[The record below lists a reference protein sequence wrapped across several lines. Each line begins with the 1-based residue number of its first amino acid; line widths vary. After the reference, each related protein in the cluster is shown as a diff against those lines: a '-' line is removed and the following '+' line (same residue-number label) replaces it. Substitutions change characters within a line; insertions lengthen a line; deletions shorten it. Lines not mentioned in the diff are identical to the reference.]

1 MTDEMERLA
10 YQNRFVRQL
19 VQDDLNYEASEAT
32 PQVISGP
39 DNLVLLR
46 VSLEEWIKLTSSLF
60 TGADICY
67 PSESDNV
74 RWILYRAVEQP
85 MDLCALIA
93 NCIATSEATQQALRD
108 FVANDPGM
116 QQILQTTINKGAP
129 LLPEIE
135 GQVIVENDDLDAL
148 FGAVTFLV
156 DTIHDAIVDFN
167 QDAEAANNSREL
179 GAIIFEALPI
189 IETLPF
195 DQMSQYIDTLFE
207 QIIEVFDSQ
216 WDTTPI
222 TGTRDRIR
230 CALFCIAIDNDNS
243 LTWSLIQDYFYG
255 LTGFSWTETF
265 NIMLEF
271 ANFLQ
276 TGTWTGEE
284 VVDIAF
290 GNFAAAMSGMGK
302 FGDMLFPSLGALMQ
316 LGQNDPDPDHAT
328 LCDCTPP
335 DPDCNDLTAS
345 ASGWVAT
352 NASGTPSSIFG
363 YYAAGQGLAPAASG
377 TAYFYHSRQ
386 PIGGSPTVLS
396 LTFNFNQAVTNFGV
410 QRLGGAFAWYTGAAT
425 TSITIDST
433 THPSFFPLTLGSG
446 SAIGITF
453 TTNIAPS
460 SAFRVVEFCW
470 EPV

>member
-1 MTDEMERLA
+1 MDEMEQLA
-10 YQNRFVRQL
+10 YKNRFVRQL
-19 VQDDLNYEASEAT
+19 VQDLSNYEASDAT

-46 VSLEEWIKLTSSLF
+46 VSFEEWLKLTSSLF

-67 PSESDNV
+67 PSESDSV

-93 NCIATSEATQQALRD
+93 ECIATSEATQEALRN
-108 FVANDPGM
+108 FITNDPA
-116 QQILQTTINKGAP
+116 LQEWTKQTINKGSP

-135 GQVIVENDDLDAL
+135 TLPIVQNDNLDEL
-148 FGAVTFLV
+148 FGSITFLV

-167 QDAEAANNSREL
+167 EDAEAANNSREL

-195 DQMSQYIDTLFE
+195 DQVSQYIDTLFE

-230 CALFCIAIDNDNS
+230 CALFCIARDNDNS
-243 LTWSLIQDYFYG
+243 LTWQLIQDYFYG
-255 LTGFSWTETF
+255 LTGFTWSQTF

-302 FGDMLFPSLGALMQ
+302 FGEMLFPSLGALMR
-316 LGQNDPDPDHAT
+316 LGQNDPDPDWET
-328 LCDCTPP
+328 LCEDCTFTWERVF
-335 DPDCNDLTAS
+335 DFTVDED
-345 ASGWVAT
+345 GWAVSPGAWID
-352 NASGTPSSIFG
+352 GTGFQS
-363 YYAAGQGLAPAASG
+363 
-377 TAYFYHSRQ
+377 
-386 PIGGSPTVLS
+386 
-396 LTFNFNQAVTNFGV
+396 
-410 QRLGGAFAWYTGAAT
+410 
-425 TSITIDST
+425 
-433 THPSFFPLTLGSG
+433 LGSG
-446 SAIGITF
+446 PNPYTVQVTLDITWPGGSELTRILVGATS
-453 TTNIAPS
+453 TTADA
-460 SAFRVVEFCW
+460 SAFRGVYYPPAFDPQTGYTTNTGDYVMNFDPNTATPGTIAVQVSNTNAVPGTNTIRFVTLRGTGT
-470 EPV
+470 EPSW

>member
-1 MTDEMERLA
+1 MDEMERLA

-19 VQDDLNYEASEAT
+19 VQDLTDYEASEAT

-46 VSLEEWIKLTSSLF
+46 VSYEEWIKLTSSLF

-93 NCIATSEATQQALRD
+93 NCIATSEGTQAALRD
-108 FVANDPGM
+108 FITGDPAL
-116 QQILQTTINKGAP
+116 QEWAKQIINKGAP
-129 LLPEIE
+129 INPEIE
-135 GQVIVENDDLDAL
+135 VLANADLDAL

-156 DTIHDAIVDFN
+156 DTINSAIEDFN

-179 GAIIFEALPI
+179 GAIIFEGIPI
-189 IETLPF
+189 LETLPF
-195 DQMSQYIDTLFE
+195 DEASEYIDNLFE
-207 QIIEVFDSQ
+207 QIIEVYNSQ
-216 WDTTPI
+216 WDTTPV

-230 CALFCIAIDNDNS
+230 CDLFCIARDNGNA
-243 LTWSLIQDYFYG
+243 LTWDLIQDYFYSR
-255 LTGFSWTETF
+255 TGFTWSQTL

-302 FGDMLFPSLGALMQ
+302 FGEMLFPSLTSLMR
-316 LGQNDPDPDHAT
+316 LGQNDPDPDWEI
-328 LCDCTPP
+328 LCDCAPPPGCDGDDFLIDEQGWEALDGPTYSTYHPDEGWGKGTTTPERIGIKKSYGTLISKVTVTF
-335 DPDCNDLTAS
+335 NTATTGVIDVGAFS
-345 ASGWVAT
+345 YAYPPAFG
-352 NASGTPSSIFG
+352 SI
-363 YYAAGQGLAPAASG
+363 
-377 TAYFYHSRQ
+377 TH
-386 PIGGSPTVLS
+386 GSPTTEWVLEF
-396 LTFNFNQAVTNFGV
+396 T
-410 QRLGGAFAWYTGAAT
+410 
-425 TSITIDST
+425 
-433 THPSFFPLTLGSG
+433 PGSG
-446 SAIGITF
+446 GI
-453 TTNIAPS
+453 ALDY
-460 SAFRVVEFCW
+460 RVGVLDPIPDGLRIICVKVE
-470 EPV
+470 